1 MINLITPPDILYN
14 KTTSILLI
22 HPSKTVKEQLNDVL
36 KDVQQDIDIYLYESE
51 DEHEWVLNLHRI
63 CNLVIIDIDNCPSST
78 RDAISYFIGFASFH
92 ICFASLQFSKLSR
105 YSTSSTRDAISYFIG
120 FSNTFWL
127 TNGDNMYYNK
137 ISNNRIFNLDW
148 IGGKLEKTA

>member
-78 RDAISYFIGFASFH
+78 RDAISFYWIFQH
-92 ICFASLQFSKLSR
+92 ILVDKR
-105 YSTSSTRDAISYFIG
+105 G
-120 FSNTFWL
+120 
-127 TNGDNMYYNK
+127 
-137 ISNNRIFNLDW
+137 
-148 IGGKLEKTA
+148 

>member
-51 DEHEWVLNLHRI
+51 DEH
-63 CNLVIIDIDNCPSST
+63 
-78 RDAISYFIGFASFH
+78 
-92 ICFASLQFSKLSR
+92 
-105 YSTSSTRDAISYFIG
+105 
-120 FSNTFWL
+120 
-127 TNGDNMYYNK
+127 
-137 ISNNRIFNLDW
+137 
-148 IGGKLEKTA
+148 

>member
-1 MINLITPPDILYN
+1 MLNLITPPDILYN
-14 KTTSILLI
+14 KTKSILLI
-22 HPSKTVKEQLNDVL
+22 HPSKTVKEQLNDIL

-78 RDAISYFIGFASFH
+78 RDAV
-92 ICFASLQFSKLSR
+92 
-105 YSTSSTRDAISYFIG
+105 SYFIG